1 MLNLIFMLIVV
12 KIIAKSQDN
21 SANRSVFRW
30 KRVFEKARRVQSIP
44 SDLEIRRGQSVS
56 HRSFA
61 LKANARFMDSIPAVS
76 SSVPDSIR
84 YEHLDPK
91 YSLNI
96 QQYNRKKN

>member
-1 MLNLIFMLIVV
+1 MLIVV
-12 KIIAKSQDN
+12 KIISKSQNN
-21 SANRSVFRW
+21 SANLSVFRW

-76 SSVPDSIR
+76 GSVPDAIR
-84 YEHLDPK
+84 HKLPDTK

-96 QQYNRKKN
+96 QQYDRKKK